1 MVLPVIIPLGSGLT
15 PAGIGFNPSR
25 SPPAAPPT
33 AAARSLE
40 NRGNQALFRPGPR
53 CAATLRLQPRG
64 WHGGDSGSTRAW
76 GLTQIS
82 LSKNGRS
89 PWVYASPLPGPAGP
103 CGEDLAYLGLGSV
116 VSASSFREK
125 EDQETK
131 PHPNHLQKE
140 QHTRSF
146 LFPLIQDQLQH
157 SCPEHPKK
165 PAEQTSLSKEKQQDL
180 NCSWFLSKLNFN
192 YCVPSTPL
200 MEVAL

>member
-116 VSASSFREK
+116 PGFCKSWLLLLGVARTKVPATTEFTHQAEPYMGLMDNCYKDLTKTKNNPHASSYSS
-125 EDQETK
+125 EDT
-131 PHPNHLQKE
+131 NRCLWI
-140 QHTRSF
+140 
-146 LFPLIQDQLQH
+146 LID
-157 SCPEHPKK
+157 
-165 PAEQTSLSKEKQQDL
+165 D
-180 NCSWFLSKLNFN
+180 
-192 YCVPSTPL
+192 YR
-200 MEVAL
+200 